1 MKLNIKGA
9 VPLKRIF
16 LNLLKLLVL
25 WLSSPKQILRIYRE
39 KLTYLALEEI
49 NKGKILIPFLYIA
62 YQKRSKKYLIGGLA
76 HYKYFPIKAKLASNL
91 GSGSIFRALWVI
103 YFKKQ
108 ASTTHMARIQKSLSM
123 PFFNSSLEKSQQ
135 NHDELKISNFKLLSI
150 LPATWARNLD
160 DRGFPHAYHF
170 LQSAELAGVS
180 ILDFPTSAISSNP
193 NNQTSEDKKH
203 EWELIEELIVNHASK
218 IVVISGHKRS
228 FDSLNKDV
236 LLGLK
241 TKHGLTIL
249 LLMLDD
255 WSIDY
260 LNVVQNW
267 GEVIDK
273 VLVYEVENII
283 SKKIDPSK
291 VLVWPFPRLVK
302 LSNRPKNFKISFD
315 AIKFVGSP
323 YLNRIPWLFF
333 ISLICRKNPG
343 LKLKFDSA
351 TKIGKHKKSV
361 GDYFDLY
368 SQGEVTLHFLER
380 TPNVYSFT
388 SSVWDAFA
396 CGSLVIAQV
405 GINHDPIS
413 DFFRPGIDYLPFTSL
428 SELMM
433 IFENLR
439 LHPNLIEDIAISGQN
454 FMKQNYNAN
463 KLFSYLFSQ
472 IA

>member
-1 MKLNIKGA
+1 MKLNVKGA
-9 VPLKRIF
+9 VLLKRVF
-16 LNLLKLLVL
+16 LNLLKPLVP
-25 WLSSPKQILRIYRE
+25 WLSTPKQMLRIYRE

-49 NKGKILIPFLYIA
+49 NKGKILIPLLYIA

-76 HYKYFPIKAKLASNL
+76 QYTYFPIKTKSASNSS
-91 GSGSIFRALWVI
+91 SGSIFRALWVI
-103 YFKKQ
+103 LFKKQ
-108 ASTTHMARIQKSLSM
+108 ASTTHTSSIKKSLGM
-123 PFFNSSLEKSQQ
+123 PFFNSGLEKSQQ
-135 NHDELKISNFKLLSI
+135 NHGDLKTSSFKLLSL
-150 LPATWARNLD
+150 LPAAWARSLD
-160 DRGFPHAYHF
+160 DHGFPHAYHF
-170 LQSAELAGVS
+170 LQSAELARVS
-180 ILDFPTSAISSNP
+180 IFDFPTRAISSNP
-193 NNQTSEDKKH
+193 ISQTSKDKKH
-203 EWELIEELIVNHASK
+203 EWKLIEELIVNHAIK
-218 IVVISGHKRS
+218 IIVISGHKRS
-228 FDSLNKDV
+228 FDTLNKDI
-236 LLGLK
+236 LFELK
-241 TKHGLTIL
+241 TKYGLTIL

-255 WSIDY
+255 WSSDY

-267 GEVIDK
+267 DEVIDK
-273 VLVYEVENII
+273 VLVYEVENTI
-283 SKKIDPSK
+283 SKNFNPSK
-291 VLVWPFPRLVK
+291 VLVWPFPRIVK
-302 LSNRPKNFKISFD
+302 LSNPSRTFQKSFD

-343 LKLKFDSA
+343 LELKFDSA

-380 TPNVYSFT
+380 TPNVFSFT

-396 CGSLVIAQV
+396 GGSLVIAQV

-428 SELMM
+428 SELLI

-439 LHPNLIEDIAISGQN
+439 LHPNLIGDIAISGQN
-454 FMKQNYNAN
+454 FMKQNYNAH
-463 KLFSYLFSQ
+463 KLFNYLFSQ